1 MAEQKDTEIK
11 EVPQNAVSPE
21 RRNFLINRE
30 RRLQIL
36 QKVAWRTSTEEDSSL
51 TLLNFRM
58 DKNFVEQLQSL
69 SDLRGHESRTDTLR
83 RIVLDSF
90 NTQFIQEVARA
101 SLPTLKKIFENV
113 QLKNVELGNPLS
125 KNRDEETLLTFNYQT
140 TQLRFNLPYKS
151 YWCKTKFYRSDF
163 QDLLFTLDMNKP
175 SEMNTELYLPKIIT
189 GLEVDPLILERV
201 FSLAAKHKIA
211 IQSNPI
217 SMSEGKPTQGK
228 ELPPL
233 LTFDLI
239 NRFTINPCSKDWK
252 QILENECQKFK
263 NFLNEYVK
271 FLETQPNIIKLENQE
286 ELGIS
291 LMKQVDKY
299 AKKHDKEFSKRGKK
313 KKS

>member
-1 MAEQKDTEIK
+1 
-11 EVPQNAVSPE
+11 
-21 RRNFLINRE
+21 
-30 RRLQIL
+30 
-36 QKVAWRTSTEEDSSL
+36 
-51 TLLNFRM
+51 
-58 DKNFVEQLQSL
+58 
-69 SDLRGHESRTDTLR
+69 
-83 RIVLDSF
+83 
-90 NTQFIQEVARA
+90 
-101 SLPTLKKIFENV
+101 
-113 QLKNVELGNPLS
+113 
-125 KNRDEETLLTFNYQT
+125 
-140 TQLRFNLPYKS
+140 
-151 YWCKTKFYRSDF
+151 
-163 QDLLFTLDMNKP
+163 MNKP

-299 AKKHDKEFSKRGKK
+299 AKKHDKDRHYCFRQAKQECRAFFDNPISCSFNSCFNLRSDKFLFSK
-313 KKS
+313 S